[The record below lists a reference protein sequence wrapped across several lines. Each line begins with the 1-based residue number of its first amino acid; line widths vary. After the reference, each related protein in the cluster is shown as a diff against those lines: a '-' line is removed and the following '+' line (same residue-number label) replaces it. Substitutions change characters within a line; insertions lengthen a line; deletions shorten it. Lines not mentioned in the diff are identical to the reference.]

1 MVRGTHP
8 ASDCSDGSPANFDF
22 ISKGYLHGKEVSVL
36 EVVDLRV
43 SYGAIKALD
52 GISFAVPQGRIVALL
67 GANGSGKTTTLRAI
81 TGQAAPGG
89 GRLEFEGRELQR
101 LPTHEIIRGG
111 IAMVPEGR
119 RIFASLTVY
128 ENLLMGAYFRR
139 DHPALAQ
146 DLALL
151 YDTFPRLAERR
162 TQAAGT
168 LSGGEQQMLA
178 LGRALMS
185 RPRLLL
191 LDEPSLGLAP
201 LLVKEV
207 FHIITGLNQRGVTIL
222 LVEQNAAAALKIA
235 HHGYVLEAGRVVLE
249 GSGAELLANPQLQQA
264 YLGEATEGEAPG

>member
-1 MVRGTHP
+1 M
-8 ASDCSDGSPANFDF
+8 
-22 ISKGYLHGKEVSVL
+22 L
-36 EVVDLRV
+36 EVFDLRV

-52 GISFAVPQGRIVALL
+52 GISFAVPRGRIVALL
-67 GANGSGKTTTLRAI
+67 GANGSGKTTTLKAI
-81 TGQAAPGG
+81 TGQAATGG
-89 GRLEFEGRELQR
+89 GRIVFEGRELQR
-101 LPTHEIIRGG
+101 LPTHEIVRGG

-119 RIFASLTVY
+119 RIFANLTVY
-128 ENLLMGAYFRR
+128 ENLLLGAYFRR
-139 DHPALAQ
+139 DQPALAR
-146 DLALL
+146 DLDLI

-207 FHIITGLNQRGVTIL
+207 FHIITRLNQRGVTIL
-222 LVEQNAAAALKIA
+222 LVEQNAVAALKIA
-235 HHGYVLEAGRVVLE
+235 HHGYVLEVGRVVLE
-249 GSGAELLANPQLQQA
+249 GSGAELLANPQLQEA
-264 YLGEATEGEAPG
+264 YLGEAVEAEAPGWP

>member
-1 MVRGTHP
+1 M
-8 ASDCSDGSPANFDF
+8 
-22 ISKGYLHGKEVSVL
+22 L
-36 EVVDLRV
+36 EVLNLQV

-52 GISFAVPQGRIVALL
+52 GISFEVPEGGIVTLL

-81 TGQAAPGG
+81 TGMAAPVG
-89 GRLEFEGRELQR
+89 GRIVFAGRELQGR
-101 LPTHEIIRGG
+101 PTHEIIRAG
-111 IAMVPEGR
+111 IALVPEGR
-119 RIFASLTVY
+119 RIFANLTVY
-128 ENLLMGAYFRR
+128 ENLLLGAYFRR
-139 DHPALAQ
+139 DQPALAR
-146 DLALL
+146 DLDFL

-178 LGRALMS
+178 VGRALMS

-207 FHIITGLNQRGVTIL
+207 FHIINLLNQRGVTIL

-235 HHGYVLEAGRVVLE
+235 HHGYVLETGRVVLA
-249 GSGAELLANPQLQQA
+249 GSGAELLAHPQLRRA
-264 YLGEATEGEAPG
+264 YLGDDSAVAPG